1 MRLRSLLALLALS
14 ATGLLAVSYS
24 ARAASPAID
33 KLTDQPLNAYINFA
47 GIRTRI
53 DKIET
58 VKSSDGRPILAKSN
72 GTAEGTGYI
81 MVTVSLQNPSAS
93 QDLAIPGNNL
103 GFELL
108 DGSQMDE
115 AGSDG
120 YFLVPSLS
128 DPPDILHAKQHI
140 QVVYVRTG
148 WNGQDI
154 TKMFL
159 KKNSGG
165 SENDAGY
172 TYARFQIPKGYVTQL
187 NPAPTPAPSET

>member
-14 ATGLLAVSYS
+14 AAVLLTVSYA
-24 ARAASPAID
+24 ARAASPAIE
-33 KLTDQPLNAYINFA
+33 KLTDQPLNTYINFA

-81 MVTVSLQNPSAS
+81 MVTVTLQNPSAS
-93 QDLAIPGNNL
+93 QDLDIPGNNL
-103 GFELL
+103 GFELF

-115 AGSDG
+115 ALSDG

-128 DPPDILHAKQHI
+128 DPPETLHSKQHI

-165 SENDAGY
+165 SGNDTGY

-187 NPAPTPAPSET
+187 DPVATPTPSDT

>member
-1 MRLRSLLALLALS
+1 MRLRSVLALLALS
-14 ATGLLAVSYS
+14 ATGLLAFSYS

-33 KLTDQPLNAYINFA
+33 KLTDQPLNTYINFA

-58 VKSSDGRPILAKSN
+58 VKSADGRPILAKSN

-81 MVTVSLQNPSAS
+81 MVTVSLQNPSAG

-103 GFELL
+103 GFELV

-115 AGSDG
+115 TGSDG

-128 DPPDILHAKQHI
+128 DPPEMLHAKQHI

-165 SENDAGY
+165 GENDAGY

-187 NPAPTPAPSET
+187 DPAPTPAPSET